1 MVKEFVRTSV
11 KIGRERDKVIA
22 LKQETVNNYC
32 ENLHDAMSV
41 FSLRVEIARY
51 VQSLTNAL
59 DKFPD
64 IR

>member
-22 LKQETVNNYC
+22 LKQETVNSYC
-32 ENLHDAMSV
+32 ENIHDAMSV
-41 FSLRVEIARY
+41 FSLRVEITRY